1 MASLGATDEEL
12 LKLAAIYWFTIEFG
26 LCLQPDG
33 QRKAY
38 GAGIL
43 GGLGELEYCL
53 TDKPSFIPL
62 DLREIAE
69 RHLNFTV
76 NAMQPYYFVAESFGR
91 AKEQVREYVSQ
102 MPKRFNLTYDPV
114 EGTVNADRHLVLN
127 RPE

>member
-1 MASLGATDEEL
+1 MYSPEPDIIHELLGHAPMLAIPDFADFSQQIGLASLGASDEEL

-33 QRKAY
+33 KRKAY

-53 TDKPSFIPL
+53 SDKPKFMAL
-62 DLREIAE
+62 DLQEITE

-76 NAMQPYYFVAESFGR
+76 NAMQPYYFVAESF
-91 AKEQVREYVSQ
+91 
-102 MPKRFNLTYDPV
+102 
-114 EGTVNADRHLVLN
+114 
-127 RPE
+127 